1 MSLALIYHE
10 LYGSLH
16 TPVFLKPWMESFE
29 RPERVSL
36 TMRRLREYGL
46 LELLDVVSPR
56 PASKEDILS
65 VHSPYLYDLVR
76 ELSGFERGEVGSSS
90 FTCKDTF
97 KLACLAAGGAIE
109 AVEAI
114 TRGECRHSLALVR
127 PPGHHA
133 GISHASGLC
142 FFNNVAVAV
151 RWLQRR
157 GIKKVM
163 VVDVDSH
170 PGDGTAQI
178 FYSDPS
184 VLVLSFHE
192 YDQEVAG
199 AGWLDEAGYGEGEN
213 YTVNVPLPL
222 GTRGEAYLWA
232 FEKVFYD
239 VAEWFKPDFIVVS
252 LGLDTHYDDPVGNM
266 FLQSLDHAEIA
277 GHILSVADEYCRGR
291 ASFIL
296 EGGYSLLA
304 LPLSVAAVI
313 SRIVD
318 AKIEYYDSVE
328 RGGSPPQTLKQ
339 IVGYLLDRISSRAA
353 P

>member
-1 MSLALIYHE
+1 MSLTLVYNE

-16 TPVFLKPWMESFE
+16 VPLFLKPWMESFE

-36 TMRRLREYGL
+36 TMCKLRGYGL
-46 LELLDVVSPR
+46 LEYLNVVSPH

-76 ELSGFERGEVGSSS
+76 ELSKFERGEVGSSS
-90 FTCKDTF
+90 FTSKDTF
-97 KLACLAAGGAIE
+97 RLACLAAGGAIE
-109 AVEAI
+109 AVDLVLE
-114 TRGECRHSLALVR
+114 GKCRSSLALVR

-133 GISHASGLC
+133 GQSHASGLC
-142 FFNNVAVAV
+142 FFNNAAVAV
-151 RWLQRR
+151 KSLQRR
-157 GIKKVM
+157 GVRKVLIL
-163 VVDVDSH
+163 DVDSH

-199 AGWLDEAGYGEGEN
+199 AGWLDEKGYEKGEG
-213 YTVNVPLPL
+213 YTINIPLPL
-222 GTRGEAYLWA
+222 GLRGKPYLWV
-232 FEKVFYD
+232 FERVFHN
-239 VAEWFKPDFIVVS
+239 VAEWFKPDFVVVS
-252 LGLDTHYDDPVGNM
+252 LGLDTHYDDPVGNL
-266 FLQSLDHAEIA
+266 FLQALDHAEIT
-277 GHILSVADEYCRGR
+277 GHILSIADEYCRGR
-291 ASFIL
+291 VSFIL

-318 AKIEYYDSVE
+318 SKIEYYDEIE
-328 RGGSPPQTLKQ
+328 RGGSPPQHLKRL
-339 IVGYLLDRISSRAA
+339 VASLLDRISSYTG

>member
-1 MSLALIYHE
+1 M
-10 LYGSLH
+10 
-16 TPVFLKPWMESFE
+16 
-29 RPERVSL
+29 
-36 TMRRLREYGL
+36 TMYKLREYGL
-46 LELLDVVSPR
+46 LEFLDVVSPR
-56 PASKEDILS
+56 QASKEDILS
-65 VHSPYLYDLVR
+65 AHSPYLYDLVR
-76 ELSGFERGEVGSSS
+76 ELSRFERGEAGSSS
-90 FTCKDTF
+90 FTSKDTF
-97 KLACLAAGGAIE
+97 RLACLAAGGAIE

-114 TRGECRHSLALVR
+114 MEGRCRRSLALIR

-133 GISHASGLC
+133 GQGHTSGLC

-151 RWLQRR
+151 KRLQRR
-157 GIKKVM
+157 GIRKVLIL
-163 VVDVDSH
+163 DVDSH

-199 AGWLDEAGYGEGEN
+199 AGWLDENGYGEGEG

-222 GTRGEAYLWA
+222 GIRGKPYLWV
-232 FEKVFYD
+232 FERVFHG
-239 VAEWFKPDFIVVS
+239 VAEWFRPDFIVVS
-252 LGLDTHYDDPVGNM
+252 LGLDTHYADPIGNL
-266 FLQSLDHAEIA
+266 FLQALDHAEIT
-277 GHILSVADEYCRGR
+277 GHVLSVADEFCKGR
-291 ASFIL
+291 VSFIL

-318 AKIEYYDSVE
+318 SKIEYYDRIE
-328 RGGSPPQTLKQ
+328 RGGAPPQSLKRL
-339 IVGYLLDRISSRAA
+339 VTSLLDRIGSYTC